1 MKSGMCDNRQACQT
15 DTVSARDAGTWLRK
29 FQSIA
34 LGESQ
39 IFDNRGSAPIIS
51 VRPLLFLL
59 GHPHYAASEFTQ
71 LGGIAV
77 TLSFFWQRILLFFGI
92 AVVLGACSTGPQI
105 TRTQDVSESADTPYK
120 KILVITLLSS
130 FDSRRY
136 LEDEVVLHLAELGT
150 DAVASTSM
158 MNTKTPV
165 TRSTFMAMVEKI
177 DADAV
182 LVTQLASLES
192 KGTMKDMNPQA
203 TYNFRPTYYYN
214 VWSVD
219 LEEYVEPQAVEFKH
233 SLVLATQLYSV
244 LNREPVWAIESKS
257 KIVMNHEQVR
267 DYAIIVDEAKA
278 ITTHLSRDGLIAR

>member
-1 MKSGMCDNRQACQT
+1 MT
-15 DTVSARDAGTWLRK
+15 
-29 FQSIA
+29 
-34 LGESQ
+34 
-39 IFDNRGSAPIIS
+39 
-51 VRPLLFLL
+51 LL
-59 GHPHYAASEFTQ
+59 
-71 LGGIAV
+71 
-77 TLSFFWQRILLFFGI
+77 FFWQKILLFFGI
-92 AVVLGACSTGPQI
+92 ALALGACSTGPQI

-120 KILVITLLSS
+120 KILVITLFSS
-130 FDSRRY
+130 FDTRRY
-136 LEDEVVLHLAELGT
+136 LEDEVVLHLAKLGT

-192 KGTMKDMNPQA
+192 KGTVKDMRPEA
-203 TYNFRPTYYYN
+203 TYNVRPTYYYN

-219 LEEYVEPQAVEFKH
+219 LKEYVEPQSVEFKH

-244 LNREPVWAIESKS
+244 LNREAVWAIESKS

-267 DYAIIVDEAKA
+267 NYAIIVDEAKA
-278 ITTHLSRDGLIAR
+278 ITTHLLRDGLIAP

>member
-1 MKSGMCDNRQACQT
+1 M
-15 DTVSARDAGTWLRK
+15 
-29 FQSIA
+29 
-34 LGESQ
+34 
-39 IFDNRGSAPIIS
+39 
-51 VRPLLFLL
+51 
-59 GHPHYAASEFTQ
+59 
-71 LGGIAV
+71 

-92 AVVLGACSTGPQI
+92 AVALGACSTGPQI

-120 KILVITLLSS
+120 KILVITLFSS
-130 FDSRRY
+130 FDTRRY

-192 KGTMKDMNPQA
+192 SGTVKDMRPETTVNL
-203 TYNFRPTYYYN
+203 RPTVYYN
-214 VWSVD
+214 VFSVD
-219 LEEYVEPQAVEFKH
+219 VTEYVEPQSVEFKH

-244 LNREPVWAIESKS
+244 LNREAVWAIESKS

-267 DYAIIVDEAKA
+267 DYAIIVDEANA
-278 ITTHLSRDGLIAR
+278 IATYLSRDGLIDR